1 MTYIYN
7 YVYITYIYALYVYY
21 LIYIYIYI
29 YIYISWYIFNYTIDC
44 IKQIEIGD
52 FIRLVC
58 SYI

>member
-7 YVYITYIYALYVYY
+7 YVYITYIYVIYVYY
-21 LIYIYIYI
+21 IIYI
-29 YIYISWYIFNYTIDC
+29 YIYISCYIFNYTIDC
-44 IKQIEIGD
+44 IKQIERAD